1 MDAYDDRNPTNA
13 QPLWGRNRQTAD
25 GNERVSLVCLRFSP
39 PRSVAIQIG
48 GGGPTVDYRVIY
60 GSGGR
65 RITATGVGQNATYV
79 VGGDVVE
86 VWCTGQVPGTDV
98 GACAWLTD
106 APPNTP

>member
-1 MDAYDDRNPTNA
+1 MDPYDDRNPANP
-13 QPLWGRNRQTAD
+13 QPLWGRNRQTETA
-25 GNERVSLVCLRFSP
+25 NERVALVHLVFNP

-48 GGGPTVDYRVIY
+48 GGGPTVDYRVEY

-65 RITATGVGQNATYV
+65 RILAAAVGQNATYV
-79 VGGDVVE
+79 IGGDVIS
-86 VWCTGQVPGTDV
+86 VWCTGQAIGTDV